1 MLKLISNSNY
11 FCNFFGYAMFAMLLL
26 SNCRTDTKFEN
37 QISSYIKDRN
47 FCLADQLLKQKMEV
61 SKESIEY
68 AKLAFLLAKSKADQ
82 YKFEEAAIQFDTV
95 TKTQNL
101 NKNSDLW
108 IDATRYKIEM
118 LLKLNQLDRAKSLID
133 ELERFAQEFNSPKAM
148 GYVFRGNC
156 VYYLR
161 TKNDSMFTLST
172 HHAILHARK
181 YTNIELEGIAFL
193 LRGLKSYDREELDSS
208 KFLLDQA
215 LPLLKQANNEYF
227 MSICLTNIGNYY
239 SIINEFEKAIDYY
252 LQALDISLKI
262 EFVESNQKIYNN
274 IALVYQKMNNPKE
287 AAKYIQKSIQF
298 AKIKNNIFTEST
310 ALYSLAQLYQ
320 NDSFDLAILYLKKLD
335 TLIQSSK
342 VSNIQRATVHFI
354 MGNILERQNQNSQAR
369 KSQEDALTF
378 AQRDSNIFEESRIYN
393 AIGQLDIK
401 EKNHTA
407 AIKNCSLAFSKG
419 SLLQNFEIMDKSCN
433 CLIEAHRKNG
443 DSDQALVYSERRNVI
458 NDSILARAKRI
469 DLGQVQSRLD
479 LNLKEKTRENE
490 MLSLTASLNL
500 KNQRNK
506 FWIALVTILALFS
519 TICLYLICKLKIH
532 KRELHNS
539 NIALNNSL
547 ALVSKRNTELFES
560 NQNLQNYAEVAAH
573 DINAP
578 LYKILM
584 ISDILKTKYLNLVS
598 KDDNQ
603 LFNYMSSSCNDL
615 ISMTSDLLAFSTI
628 TKNLPEKE
636 EVDLNDIVTQV
647 KSKLLEDHSSS
658 SIKIN
663 IENELPVFN
672 GHKSLF
678 QQLFLNLFSNSIKYS
693 KTNEPLV
700 VNLRNELS
708 QDSCCKISISDNGMG
723 IPLDYQSRIFDLFSK
738 YHKTSQYPGNGIGL
752 STCKKIINYYGG
764 EIGVNSDGYT
774 GTTIYFTIPV

>member
-1 MLKLISNSNY
+1 MLKSILPQY
-11 FCNFFGYAMFAMLLL
+11 TYCNLWLLAIFGILQF
-26 SNCRTDTKFEN
+26 SNCGRDSNFEK
-37 QISSYIKDRN
+37 QINTYIKERN
-47 FCLADQLLKQKMEV
+47 FCQADTLLLQRIKS

-68 AKLAFLLAKSKADQ
+68 AKLAFLLGRSKADQ

-118 LLKLNQLDRAKSLID
+118 LLKLNQLDRAKALID

-161 TKNDSMFTLST
+161 TKNDSMFALST
-172 HHAILHARK
+172 QHAILHAQK
-181 YTNIELEGIAFL
+181 YKNLELEGIAFL

-298 AKIKNNIFTEST
+298 AKIKNNIYTEST

-393 AIGQLDIK
+393 ALGQLDIK

-433 CLIEAHRKNG
+433 CLIEAHRENG

-519 TICLYLICKLKIH
+519 AICLYLIYKLKIH
-532 KRELHNS
+532 KRELHSS

-603 LFNYMSSSCNDL
+603 LFNYISSSCNDL

-636 EVDLNDIVTQV
+636 EVDLNEIVTQV

-752 STCKKIINYYGG
+752 STCKKIINFYGG